1 MKFAFALAGVV
12 AWLGAALLLTAAGTR
27 AQTTGSINPGTDRT
41 DTPAKNE
48 PPPGGCMPI
57 GVTASGEIVFPFLC
71 KGFIEQHKAANQQPA
86 TGDLAGK
93 PAAVDGPPK
102 SEDKRATTEPEEV
115 APKAAAPAA
124 EVAKEGQGPS
134 PAPAAADEPRPA
146 GDDKP
151 EHADE
156 TRADETRA
164 AKPADTAAAAAAS
177 STPEAAGPGL
187 AQKRE
192 PRKPREG
199 SAGPPGCTR
208 FRSYDPGHG
217 TYVDYSGRRQACR
230 S

>member
-1 MKFAFALAGVV
+1 MKFPLVLAGVV
-12 AWLGAALLLTAAGTR
+12 AGLGAALLLVVAGLEAR
-27 AQTTGSINPGTDRT
+27 AQTTGSIKPGSDRT
-41 DTPAKNE
+41 DTPAKDE

-57 GVTASGEIVFPFLC
+57 GVTASGEVVFPFLC
-71 KGFIEQHKAANQQPA
+71 KGFIEQHKAANEKPA
-86 TGDLAGK
+86 ASGDVAGK
-93 PAAVDGPPK
+93 PAVGDGPPN
-102 SEDKRATTEPEEV
+102 SDDKRAATPPGEV

-134 PAPAAADEPRPA
+134 PTPAASDERRPA
-146 GDDKP
+146 GDDQP
-151 EHADE
+151 EHAE
-156 TRADETRA
+156 ETRA

-177 STPEAAGPGL
+177 STSEPAGPAPL
-187 AQKRE
+187 PKRE

-208 FRSYDPGHG
+208 FRSYDPGSG